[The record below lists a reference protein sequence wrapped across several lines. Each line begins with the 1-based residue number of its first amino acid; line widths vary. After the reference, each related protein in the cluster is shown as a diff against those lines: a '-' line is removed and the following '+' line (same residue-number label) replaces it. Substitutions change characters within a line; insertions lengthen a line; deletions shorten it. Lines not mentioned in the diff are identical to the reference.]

1 MLIDIRNFKSFPSF
15 KERFLSYFPKN
26 YQDESMVDFCW
37 EWQGAMS
44 RDGYG
49 FFSPHQ
55 RPMLRAHRYSFEL
68 KHGEIPEGMV
78 ICHRCDNRKCV
89 NPNHLFLGSVADN
102 VHDAMEKGRHACVKP
117 EMFNP
122 GRKLSDEQVLMI
134 KSIKPELTRDE
145 FAVMKTELAK
155 DMCVSVSLVEYML
168 KGKYLSENEKEFFA
182 KKIEYLT
189 KMRNQINVFTGEKKR
204 LACEFGV
211 TLGAIEKLL
220 REDSFKHLQ
229 PSNG

>member
-1 MLIDIRNFKSFPSF
+1 MSKKGQTYKVRPSS
-15 KERFLSYFPKN
+15 ERFWAKVDVKGD
-26 YQDESMVDFCW
+26 DECW

-44 RDGYG
+44 SDGYG

-102 VHDAMEKGRHACVKP
+102 VHDAISKGRSVCCRENFIP
-117 EMFNP
+117 F
-122 GRKLSDEQVLMI
+122 RKLTDEQVLMV

-168 KGKYLSENEKEFFA
+168 KGKYLRDNEKESFSSRI
-182 KKIEYLT
+182 KHLT
-189 KMRNQINVFTGEKKR
+189 ECRNQINKFTKEKKR
-204 LACEFGV
+204 LANEFNV
-211 TLGAIEKLL
+211 RLTSIDTLL
-220 REDSFKHLQ
+220 RRDSFKHLQ
-229 PSNG
+229 ISTND